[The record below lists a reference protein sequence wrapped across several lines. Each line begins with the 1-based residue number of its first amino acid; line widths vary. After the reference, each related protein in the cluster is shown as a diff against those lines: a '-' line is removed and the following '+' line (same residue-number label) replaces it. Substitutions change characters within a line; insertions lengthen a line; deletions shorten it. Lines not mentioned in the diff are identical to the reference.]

1 MEDSVRWVSKTEA
14 AEELE
19 ISLSTLDR
27 MVRRGEVEVR
37 REGRRVFVRMQGPEY
52 LSDEE
57 LLRRSVAREEELQR
71 TVRELEQSVSE
82 WQLRASELERER
94 DEARESAATAN
105 RPYQELEREYLPEGD
120 RRAQGDEGDCHRN
133 PRNRHHPV
141 GAPDHLDSPVVVC
154 AEIGTHAPGCRRTV
168 KGSRQFPK
176 TTGQTDISPLR

>member
-14 AEELE
+14 EEELE

-27 MVRRGEVEVR
+27 MIRRGEVEVR
-37 REGRRVFVRMQGPEY
+37 REGRRVYVRLEGLEY

-71 TVRELEQSVSE
+71 TVRELEQSVSA

-105 RPYQELEREYLPEGD
+105 RPYHELEREYRKEVAAHKETNGVLILT
-120 RRAQGDEGDCHRN
+120 RVIAF
-133 PRNRHHPV
+133 V
-141 GAPDHLDSPVVVC
+141 LLVLL
-154 AEIGTHAPGCRRTV
+154 IGIV
-168 KGSRQFPK
+168 LLWWFV
-176 TTGQTDISPLR
+176 LR